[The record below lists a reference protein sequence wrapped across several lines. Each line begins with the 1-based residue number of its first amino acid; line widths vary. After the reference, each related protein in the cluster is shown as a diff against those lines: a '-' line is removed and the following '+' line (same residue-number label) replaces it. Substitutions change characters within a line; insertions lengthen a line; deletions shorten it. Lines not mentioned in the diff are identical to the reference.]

1 MELLMNVIHLEKEL
15 GNKDFCGV
23 NLGFI
28 HSQAMLIYSFS
39 EAANLYP
46 FQVDLVYSH
55 KLNKCSE
62 LRFGKELSHT
72 RQQTELWLFITK
84 KKTQE
89 CL

>member
-1 MELLMNVIHLEKEL
+1 MNVIHLEKEL

-28 HSQAMLIYSFS
+28 HSQAMLSGNVIYSFS

-46 FQVDLVYSH
+46 FQVDLVYLH

-62 LRFGKELSHT
+62 LRFGKELFVSYKTTDRAVAVHN
-72 RQQTELWLFITK
+72 